1 MKNDIKKIAY
11 AVESAKKVESLKEE
25 EKRKKEEYNELLRSS
40 LYSCF
45 FLEYE
50 KNNKNLDDTIYK
62 LLNDRY
68 SIIEEIG
75 AKIYGSTN
83 IKKADGLIP
92 DKFIYVNKYNK
103 TLYNILD
110 DLNKAYLKVLTGFKN
125 DFSILYKYE
134 RKKSLESA
142 LNDVKN
148 YILNIFED
156 EAKQDGDYIL
166 TLEAL
171 QIREVRQD
179 IIQHIKDKFNYNLSF
194 KEYESIINDIKKMY
208 KIDISYQSKKEKAIK
223 KELDQKNKSIIK
235 RIPLSWKIYGAIKIF
250 KKLK

>member
-11 AVESAKKVESLKEE
+11 AVEYAKKVESLKDE
-25 EKRKKEEYNELLRSS
+25 EKRKKEEYNELLKSS

-75 AKIYGSTN
+75 AKIFGSTN
-83 IKKADGLIP
+83 IKKADDLIP
-92 DKFIYVNKYNK
+92 DKIITLNKYNK
-103 TLYNILD
+103 TLYNVLD
-110 DLNKAYLKVLTGFKN
+110 DLNKAYLKALTGFKN
-125 DFSILYKYE
+125 EFSIIYKYE

-179 IIQHIKDKFNYNLSF
+179 IIQQIKDKFNYNLSF

-223 KELDQKNKSIIK
+223 KEIDRKNKSIIK
-235 RIPLSWKIYGAIKIF
+235 RIPLSWKIYGAIKLF